1 MFKKV
6 KLEVEGLFMVKK
18 DLDFTLLYDDA
29 AY

>member
-18 DLDFTLLYDDA
+18 DLDFTLPYDDA